1 MEISITGALVS
12 IVTTLAGSSLL
23 TAFVSN
29 YFLRKK
35 FEAEAESII
44 TKNYRD
50 LIVELREEINSY
62 REQLKIFDEEKT
74 KIELGYLKKFNTL
87 MENVISLTEKVGQLE
102 NENYKQKTKIEQLEK
117 NNQNLTEKIRT
128 ITDGKLD

>member
-102 NENYKQKTKIEQLEK
+102 NENCKQKTKIEQLEK